1 MKILTSDV
9 IKLISEVCE
18 IPEEKIS
25 EKSNLMTDLELE
37 SLDIVTLIS
46 ECEDEYHLTI
56 PDKDIET
63 LQTVKDIVDYLNKV
77 CDAVMFD

>member
-46 ECEDEYHLTI
+46 ECEDKYRLTI
-56 PDKDIET
+56 PDKDIKT
-63 LQTVKDIVDYLNKV
+63 LQTVKDIVDYLNK
-77 CDAVMFD
+77 

>member
-25 EKSNLMTDLELE
+25 EKSNLMTDLE

-46 ECEDEYHLTI
+46 ECEDKYHLTI
-56 PDKDIET
+56 PDKDIKT
-63 LQTVKDIVDYLNKV
+63 LQTVKDIVDYLNK
-77 CDAVMFD
+77 

>member
-1 MKILTSDV
+1 MENKKIMVGEV

-25 EKSNLMTDLELE
+25 GKSNLTTDLELE

-46 ECEDEYHLTI
+46 ECEDKYHLTI
-56 PDKDIET
+56 PDKDIKT
-63 LQTVKDIVDYLNKV
+63 LQTVKDIVDYLNK
-77 CDAVMFD
+77 

>member
-1 MKILTSDV
+1 MENKKIMVGEV

-25 EKSNLMTDLELE
+25 GKSNLTTDLELE

-46 ECEDEYHLTI
+46 VCEERYHITVT
-56 PDKDIET
+56 DKDIKT
-63 LQTVKDIVDYLNKV
+63 FQTVNDIVEYLNK
-77 CDAVMFD
+77 

>member
-1 MKILTSDV
+1 MENKKIMVGEV

-25 EKSNLMTDLELE
+25 GKSNLTTDLELE

-46 ECEDEYHLTI
+46 ECEERYHLTV
-56 PDKDIET
+56 PDK
-63 LQTVKDIVDYLNKV
+63 
-77 CDAVMFD
+77 C

>member
-1 MKILTSDV
+1 MENKKIMVGEV

-25 EKSNLMTDLELE
+25 GKSNLTTDLELE

-46 ECEDEYHLTI
+46 ECEERYHLTV
-56 PDKDIET
+56 PDKDIKAF
-63 LQTVKDIVDYLNKV
+63 QTVNDIVEYLNK
-77 CDAVMFD
+77 

>member
-1 MKILTSDV
+1 MENKKIMVGEV

-25 EKSNLMTDLELE
+25 SKSNLTTDLELE

-46 ECEDEYHLTI
+46 EFEERYHITV
-56 PDKDIET
+56 PDKDIKT
-63 LQTVKDIVDYLNKV
+63 FQTVNDIVEYLNK
-77 CDAVMFD
+77 

>member
-1 MKILTSDV
+1 MENKKIMVGEV

-25 EKSNLMTDLELE
+25 GKSNLTTDLELE

-46 ECEDEYHLTI
+46 ECEERYHI
-56 PDKDIET
+56 NVPDKDIKT
-63 LQTVKDIVDYLNKV
+63 FQTVNDIVEYLNK
-77 CDAVMFD
+77 

>member
-1 MKILTSDV
+1 MEKKKITVEEV

-25 EKSNLMTDLELE
+25 EKAILTTDLELE

-46 ECEDEYHLTI
+46 ECEERYHLTI
-56 PDKDIET
+56 PDKDIKT
-63 LQTVKDIVDYLNKV
+63 LQTVNDIVEYLNK
-77 CDAVMFD
+77 